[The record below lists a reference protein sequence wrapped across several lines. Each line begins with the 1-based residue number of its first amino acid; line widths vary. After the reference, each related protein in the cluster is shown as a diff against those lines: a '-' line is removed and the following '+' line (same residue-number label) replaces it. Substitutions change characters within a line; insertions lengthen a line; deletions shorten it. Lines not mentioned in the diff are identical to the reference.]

1 MKITYFWHSAV
12 LLEWEKTILIDPF
25 ISWNPLNNIDINT
38 INPDYILVTHWHK
51 DHIWNTIEIAK
62 NSGAIIIAIVELA
75 NYFKWLWLKT
85 IWFNVWWEL
94 ELESLKIKMTEAIHS
109 SSLKNWGNAWI
120 AIWFLIFIENKYFY
134 HAGDTGLFYN
144 MKEVISKNNIDIAF
158 LPIWWYY
165 TMWVDDAV
173 IATSRLGCKNVIP
186 IHYNTFPSIKADP
199 LNFKK
204 KVENETNA
212 KCNIMNIWESLEF

>member
-38 INPDYILVTHWHK
+38 INPDYILVTHWHE
-51 DHIWNTIEIAK
+51 DHIWDAIEIAR
-62 NSGAIIIAIVELA
+62 NSSATIIAIVELA

-94 ELESLKIKMTEAIHS
+94 ELQDLRIKMTEAIHS
-109 SSLKNWGNAWI
+109 SSLQNWDNAWL
-120 AIWFLIFIENKYFY
+120 ATWFLIFIENKCFY

-165 TMWVDDAV
+165 TMWIDDAV
-173 IATSRLGCKNVIP
+173 IATSWLDCKNVIP
-186 IHYNTFPSIKADP
+186 IHYNTFPSIKVDH
-199 LNFKK
+199 FKFK
-204 KVENETNA
+204 NKVESETNA
-212 KCNIMNIWESLEF
+212 KCSIMEIWESLEF